1 MELRQSEAAVRQ
13 DGDWDAQDVAEYNG
27 VKQIGILVGISPVLA
42 GVSMLLSSVL
52 PTSSP
57 IFRIAAFM
65 VTLVP
70 LVAIGT
76 WAAGRVSRHWQVEVK
91 PLAAP
96 SSLAAGR
103 FRSAA
108 QANYRRLLVAG
119 NWNAYRTVRSTKA
132 TSVLAR
138 RDRPHGP
145 ARPPAPRPVS

>member
-1 MELRQSEAAVRQ
+1 MELRQGEAAVRQ

-42 GVSMLLSSVL
+42 GLSMLLSSVF

-57 IFRIAAFM
+57 IFRTVAFM
-65 VTLVP
+65 VALVP

-76 WAAGRVSRHWQVEVK
+76 WAAGMASRHWQVEVK

-103 FRSAA
+103 FQSDEPT
-108 QANYRRLLVAG
+108 NYRRLLVAG
-119 NWNAYRTVRSTKA
+119 NWNAYRAARSTKA

-138 RDRPHGP
+138 RARPHGP